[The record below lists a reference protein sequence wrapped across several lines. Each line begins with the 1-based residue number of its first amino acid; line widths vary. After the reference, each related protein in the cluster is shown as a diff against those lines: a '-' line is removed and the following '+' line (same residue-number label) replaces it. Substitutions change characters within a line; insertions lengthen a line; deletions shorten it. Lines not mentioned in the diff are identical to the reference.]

1 MKMVVAVHYIH
12 SYVLEMLGEAG
23 TWGLANVPD
32 GVNKEGEKQVLG
44 LKNIQLGMQRASQIA
59 ISGHFDTHALVGWV
73 FSIIVGSLFVQV
85 AAVDRNDRNVAEL
98 AYPGW
103 EEPPGKHRIKSRS
116 QDIRIHSSSSIL
128 QIYLDSLNIRRC
140 IWSLEGFRLVTV

>member
-1 MKMVVAVHYIH
+1 MVVVVHSIH
-12 SYVLEMLGEAG
+12 SYVLETLGEAG

-32 GVNKEGEKQVLG
+32 GVNKEGEKQILG
-44 LKNIQLGMQRASQIA
+44 LKNIQLGMQRASQPEIA
-59 ISGHFDTHALVGWV
+59 ISGHFNAHTPVGWL

-85 AAVDRNDRNVAEL
+85 AAVDHNDRNVAEL

-116 QDIRIHSSSSIL
+116 QDIRIHSSSSTL
-128 QIYLDSLNIRRC
+128 QIYLDSLKICRC